1 MDEPQ
6 SSAEPDAQMN
16 LSSKKPK
23 LNGTQG
29 SCLQKQT
36 DRFFLSQLT
45 PEQLVWYERSE

>member
-6 SSAEPDAQMN
+6 SSAEPDAEMN

-36 DRFFLSQLT
+36 DFFLSQLT
-45 PEQLVWYERSE
+45 SEQLVWYERSE